1 VSTPGAV
8 PATRRA
14 TRALL
19 ALPGGLAVA
28 GGCGLALI
36 IALWFDWY
44 GVRVSGTLARGAPPL
59 TTYDGRM
66 TGWQAFSTIDVVL
79 ALMGIV
85 ALVVVVARAL
95 DRVPALP
102 FAVEWILVVAGT
114 IAAAL
119 VAYRIAALPFQDSSP
134 AGFHVHFTRH
144 VGPFVALLAAAGVAG
159 GGLAAGRGAARRPRA
174 VREAV
179 EV

>member
-1 VSTPGAV
+1 MSTPGAL

-19 ALPGGLAVA
+19 ALPAGLAVA

-44 GVRVSGTLARGAPPL
+44 GVRVSGTLARGAAPL

-85 ALVVVVARAL
+85 AVGVVVARAL
-95 DRVPALP
+95 GRMPTLP
-102 FAVEWILVVAGT
+102 FAAEWILVAAGTVAG
-114 IAAAL
+114 AL

-144 VGPFVALLAAAGVAG
+144 VGPFVALLAAAGLVAG
-159 GGLAAGRGAARRPRA
+159 AASELRRR
-174 VREAV
+174 RR
-179 EV
+179 